1 MEPNSHT
8 RRIETILEQ
17 IKASFSSVYL
27 TLSSIIQAC
36 VFGYLI
42 FLLGTNW
49 SSLSPASTTTIA
61 IVTAFLMVILTWNE
75 YMMGATAFRWIPRL
89 KDAFIP
95 FALGISEFLVIHN
108 IFTKVPVWCYSLAVY
123 CFVGYLAY
131 VNMYC
136 SARRDPE
143 NNVIFGLLGPLPMVT
158 EVWALSSTIIFILL
172 GVICH
177 RFSSSLALRY
187 IAVLCSLVIFVAFL
201 YRGVLYW
208 NKIVGEFR
216 NKSEIL

>member
-1 MEPNSHT
+1 MEPNWHP

-27 TLSSIIQAC
+27 TLTSIIQAC

-49 SSLSPASTTTIA
+49 GGLSPASTTTIA
-61 IVTAFLMVILTWNE
+61 IVTAFLVVITTWNE

-108 IFTKVPVWCYSLAVY
+108 VFTNVYMWCYSLAVY
-123 CFVGYLAY
+123 SFIGYLAY

-136 SARRDPE
+136 SARQHPE
-143 NNVIFGLLGPLPMVT
+143 NTTIFGLLGHLPIVT
-158 EVWALSSTIIFILL
+158 EVWAFTSTIIFIFL
-172 GVICH
+172 GVICQ
-177 RFSSSLALRY
+177 RFSSSLAVQY
-187 IAVLCSLVIFVAFL
+187 IAALCSLVILGGFL

-208 NKIVGEFR
+208 NKIVGKFR
-216 NKSEIL
+216 RKSQI